1 MIEDFIK
8 NVDEEK
14 KEIYYITGKTSVEML
29 KASPALEKFKAK
41 GIDVL
46 VLNEEVDTII
56 FPMVTEYK
64 DYKLLHISDAK
75 FEESEE
81 EKKELEEVVK
91 TYDGLLKE
99 FKNTLGESV
108 KDVETTTDLVDSPV
122 KLKVDKEDPA
132 YMMAQM
138 MKQMGQASEAKE
150 PAPILQI
157 NPKHELLEKL
167 KDSSDIN
174 LVEDAAHVLLDQ
186 AKLFDG
192 QELDD
197 TADFILRL
205 NRIMAK
211 AV

>member
-1 MIEDFIK
+1 
-8 NVDEEK
+8 
-14 KEIYYITGKTSVEML
+14 
-29 KASPALEKFKAK
+29 
-41 GIDVL
+41 
-46 VLNEEVDTII
+46 
-56 FPMVTEYK
+56 
-64 DYKLLHISDAK
+64 
-75 FEESEE
+75 
-81 EKKELEEVVK
+81 
-91 TYDGLLKE
+91 
-99 FKNTLGESV
+99 
-108 KDVETTTDLVDSPV
+108 
-122 KLKVDKEDPA
+122 
-132 YMMAQM
+132 MMAQM

-167 KDSSDIN
+167 KDSSDVN

-211 AV
+211 AGQFLYVAQVFFALMWLYDFFCVVFCVF